1 MAVSFVTRAYLERMP
16 SGERAHTMP
25 LGYHPGT
32 GDVLLVSDTDRYAGM
47 RILGKA
53 GFGKSGLLEWMIHQ
67 DAVNGNAVIVID
79 PHSDL
84 VTKCIAGLPVTDAA
98 RTYLLDME
106 DEDYPFGVNVFAHRP
121 FKTSIEHEQAINR
134 ITHIFE
140 VFWPQVMEQQNL
152 PLYVQTA
159 IIALLANPG
168 TTLVDMRRFLTDQAF
183 RNKLLANVSDPTVHD
198 HWREHDQLSPAQ
210 QQTKLQPILTRLGG
224 LFTGK
229 SLVRNIVGQRV
240 TSINF
245 RQAIQERQIVFIK
258 LPLKTLGA
266 SAELVGKLIVS
277 QIHAALF
284 SFADIPEAQRPGFSL
299 YIDEFANFS
308 TQDIEELFTEGRKFG
323 VRLTIAHQFTKQVPE
338 RMRDATETARSQV
351 CFQLAP
357 EDAPRMARFFP
368 SAGMELTADD
378 IDTHPC
384 KHLMERGSD
393 DPATQTFIDEYL
405 HPLDWHRR
413 QGRIEIQNPH
423 VTASHMAF
431 WLMSSNAK
439 GSYNEPIQVADPVPL
454 LDRLLYEVMRTGNPN
469 LPIDRNIAIGF
480 SNCGVGFHGAVWKAS
495 DRDFTADAHFPTHL
509 AINTADA
516 VGWAR
521 EVESQKEQLW
531 HFLFFLRLT
540 MQHLALNPIGE
551 AKKPTG
557 SAIAQMLTEL
567 PIRGALVRSGS
578 DVGAVSTFDT
588 PDHISGRDLAGRL
601 NFIRQQTRQRYCHPR
616 AEVEAAFRPVQATAV
631 ASGDSRAPVNE
642 PALKRYAV
650 VEE

>member
-1 MAVSFVTRAYLERMP
+1 MAVSFVTRAYLEGMP
-16 SGERAHTMP
+16 SGERARHMP
-25 LGYHPGT
+25 LGYHPNT

-53 GFGKSGLLEWMIHQ
+53 GYGKSGLLEWMIHQ
-67 DAVNGNAVIVID
+67 DAVHGNAVIVID

-121 FKTSIEHEQAINR
+121 FKTGIEHEQAINR

-140 VFWPQVMEQQNL
+140 VLWPQVMEQQNL

-168 TTLVDMRRFLTDQAF
+168 MTLVDMRRFLTDRTF
-183 RNKLLANVSDPTVHD
+183 RTQLLANVTDPTVHD
-198 HWREHDQLSPAQ
+198 HWREHDALSESQ
-210 QQTKLQPILTRLGG
+210 QQTKIMPILTRLGG

-258 LPLKTLGA
+258 LPLKTLGT

-284 SFADIPEAQRPGFSL
+284 SFADMPESQRPGFSL

-357 EDAPRMARFFP
+357 EDAPKMARFFP
-368 SAGMELTADD
+368 TAGMELTADD
-378 IDTHPC
+378 IDTHPV
-384 KHLMERGSD
+384 KYLLERGTD
-393 DPATQTFIDEYL
+393 DPSVREFIEEYL
-405 HPLDWHRR
+405 YPLDWHRR

-423 VTASHMAF
+423 VDASLYVYGLMAGH
-431 WLMSSNAK
+431 AT
-439 GSYNEPIQVADPVPL
+439 NEPIQVADPVPL

-469 LPIDRNIAIGF
+469 LTIDRNIAIGF
-480 SNCGVGFHGAVWKAS
+480 SNCGVGFHGAVWRAS
-495 DRDFTADAHFPTHL
+495 DQDFTADAHFPRHL
-509 AINTADA
+509 AINTETS

-521 EVESQKEQLW
+521 PVETSKEQLW

-551 AKKPTG
+551 PSKSSVT
-557 SAIAQMLTEL
+557 AIAQMLTEL
-567 PIRGALVRSGS
+567 PVRGAFVRSGA
-578 DVGAVSTFDT
+578 DVGAIFTFDT
-588 PDHISGRDLAGRL
+588 PEHTSGADLAGRMK
-601 NFIRQQTRQRYCHPR
+601 FIREQTRQRYCHPR
-616 AEVEAAFRPVQATAV
+616 AQVEAAFKPAEATV
-631 ASGDSRAPVNE
+631 AGHDAAPRVDTE
-642 PALKRYAV
+642 LPRY
-650 VEE
+650 EEVM

>member
-1 MAVSFVTRAYLERMP
+1 MAVSFATEDEYARM
-16 SGERAHTMP
+16 SFGEQRRVMP
-25 LGYHPGT
+25 LGYHPPT
-32 GDVLLVSDTDRYAGM
+32 GNMVLVDDTDRYAGM

-53 GFGKSGLLEWMIHQ
+53 GYGKSGLLEWMIHQ
-67 DAVNGNAVIVID
+67 DAIHGNAVIVID
-79 PHSDL
+79 PHLDL
-84 VTKCIAGLPVTDAA
+84 ARKCIAGLPVAHAA
-98 RTYLLDME
+98 RTYFVNME
-106 DEDYPFGVNVFAHRP
+106 DEEYPFGVNVFAHRP
-121 FKTSIEHEQAINR
+121 FRTSIEQEQAINR
-134 ITHIFE
+134 IVHIFDVLWPE
-140 VFWPQVMEQQNL
+140 VMTQQNL

-168 TTLVDMRRFLTDQAF
+168 STLVDMRRFLTDKPF
-183 RNKLLANVSDPTVHD
+183 RDAMLANVTDPTVHE
-198 HWREHDQLSPAQ
+198 HWREHDALSDSGR
-210 QQTKLQPILTRLGG
+210 QTKIQPLLNRLGA

-240 TSINF
+240 NSINW
-245 RQAIQERQIVFIK
+245 RQAIEERQIIFIA
-258 LPLKTLGA
+258 LPLKTLGT

-284 SFADIPEAQRPGFSL
+284 SFADMPEDKRPGFSL

-357 EDAPRMARFFP
+357 EDAPKMARFFP
-368 SAGMELTADD
+368 NAGMELTADD

-384 KHLMERGSD
+384 KHLLEHGSD
-393 DPATQTFIDEYL
+393 DPAVQVFIDEYL
-405 HPLDWHRR
+405 DALDWHRR
-413 QGRIEIQNPH
+413 LGRIEIQHPH
-423 VTASHMAF
+423 IDTSRFVFGMLS
-431 WLMSSNAK
+431 K
-439 GSYNEPIQVADPVPL
+439 GAINEPIQVADPVPL
-454 LDRLLYEVMRTGNPN
+454 LDRVLYEVMRTGNAALDIPR
-469 LPIDRNIAIGF
+469 DIAIGF
-480 SNCGVGFHGAVWKAS
+480 SNCGVGFHGAVWRAK
-495 DRDFTADAHFPTHL
+495 DQDFTAAAQFPTHL
-509 AINTADA
+509 AINTETT

-521 EVESQKEQLW
+521 PVETSKEQLW

-551 AKKPTG
+551 PSKPSG
-557 SAIAQMLTEL
+557 AAVAQMLTEL
-567 PIRGALVRSGS
+567 PIRTAFVRSGA
-578 DVGAVSTFDT
+578 DRVAIQTFDT
-588 PDHISGRDLAGRL
+588 PEHISGRDLEGRM

-616 AEVEAAFRPVQATAV
+616 AEVEAAFRPVHATAV